1 MLRNHFVYFLQY
13 HPDLVQVLQGSPKTV
28 NELANELQV
37 TQSTIRSHLNG
48 HPTYAESLI
57 KSKRVVKTG
66 EKILR
71 RGGYAKVNI
80 FGIK

>member
-1 MLRNHFVYFLQY
+1 VERRKLKIE
-13 HPDLVQVLQGSPKTV
+13 SPKTV

-37 TQSTIRSHLNG
+37 AQSTIRSHLNG
-48 HPTYAESLI
+48 HPTYSESLI